1 MKKIIQNL
9 INFFGYKIIKTK
21 KKKYRDFDQI
31 LKKILKNNNNII
43 FDVGANKGQ
52 SLERYIKLF
61 KNTFFY
67 SFEPSLEAFKILNL
81 KYENFG
87 NIKLFNIALGSEKKK
102 KLFYEYKN
110 NELSSFISINKKFD
124 ETKKKNIC

>member
-81 KYENFG
+81 K
-87 NIKLFNIALGSEKKK
+87 
-102 KLFYEYKN
+102 
-110 NELSSFISINKKFD
+110 
-124 ETKKKNIC
+124 